1 MAAIGSAVGLGNIWR
16 FPYVAYE
23 NGGGAFLIPYFVA
36 MFTAGIPLMML
47 EYGLG
52 IKMQRSAPASFAKVD
67 KRFEWVGWWA
77 VIVAFLLVAYYAVI
91 MAWCWNYLFYSATL
105 AWGSDTHGFFHHQ
118 VLQLNQPPGGLGG
131 IPGYI
136 LLGLALTWVCVFF
149 TISRGVRQMGR
160 VAMWIVPLPFI
171 LLAVLAARGLTLPG
185 AIEGISYYLE
195 PNFSQL
201 LSPQVWLA
209 AYGQVFFSLS
219 LATGVMITYA
229 SYLPHDSEVTNN
241 AFITSFADTGIS
253 FFAGFT
259 IFSILG
265 YLAQATGVEVAEV
278 ATSGIGLAFVTIPA
292 AISKLPLAAPLFGML
307 FFLTLLMLS
316 FTSAFSLVESCV
328 SSLVDKWQISRRKA
342 TLVVTSLAFLVGL
355 VYSSRGGLYWLDIAD
370 HWVSNYGL
378 VAVGLVEA
386 VVLAYFFGASPF
398 RTFLN
403 SVSEIR
409 VGGWW
414 EIMVKFIAPSILGL
428 SLGLSLYR
436 EFQQPYAE
444 YPIWCLVVG
453 GWLMVVGAIILAF
466 IFQRVW
472 GRE

>member
-1 MAAIGSAVGLGNIWR
+1 
-16 FPYVAYE
+16 
-23 NGGGAFLIPYFVA
+23 
-36 MFTAGIPLMML
+36 
-47 EYGLG
+47 
-52 IKMQRSAPASFAKVD
+52 
-67 KRFEWVGWWA
+67 
-77 VIVAFLLVAYYAVI
+77 
-91 MAWCWNYLFYSATL
+91 
-105 AWGSDTHGFFHHQ
+105 
-118 VLQLNQPPGGLGG
+118 
-131 IPGYI
+131 
-136 LLGLALTWVCVFF
+136 
-149 TISRGVRQMGR
+149 MGR

-355 VYSSRGGLYWLDIAD
+355 VYSSRGGLYWLGIAD

-436 EFQQPYAE
+436 EFQQPYSE

-466 IFQRVW
+466 IFQRVG